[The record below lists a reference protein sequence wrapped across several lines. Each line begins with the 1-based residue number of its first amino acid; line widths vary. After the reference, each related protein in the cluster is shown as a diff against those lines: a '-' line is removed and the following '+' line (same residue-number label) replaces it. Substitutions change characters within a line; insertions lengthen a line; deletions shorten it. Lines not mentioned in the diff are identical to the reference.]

1 MKRMLKGPEKN
12 SQRLV
17 VLDPMRDDVIYTI
30 NQRLTFDVQPLQV
43 NGVLDPEVP
52 LQVNGIPSLEVRCQA
67 DNTPGPGV

>member
-1 MKRMLKGPEKN
+1 
-12 SQRLV
+12 
-17 VLDPMRDDVIYTI
+17 MRDDVVYTI
-30 NQRLTFDVQPLQV
+30 NQSLTFDVQPLQV